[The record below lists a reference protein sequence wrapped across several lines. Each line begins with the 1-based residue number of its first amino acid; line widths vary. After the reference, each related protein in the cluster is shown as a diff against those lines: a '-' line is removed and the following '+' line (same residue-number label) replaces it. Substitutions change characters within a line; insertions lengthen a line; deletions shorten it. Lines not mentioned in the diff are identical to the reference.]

1 MGNTIQVEKA
11 NERCQMLYE
20 LLKEDPGKKFKAK
33 DILNLFSIS
42 YKTFYKDVDRLK
54 REYPGSIERD
64 RGVIFYVPAKK
75 EEKIVAASTRY
86 PDYKNDEGYMD
97 LTASKA
103 INNVE
108 PKKPV
113 KTINTVADPAPG
125 QVWDVKSSNG
135 SVEKYIVLA
144 VDYIEDFCIC
154 TPYVKTEDAYMG
166 WCHKIYYKPVRYF
179 VERTW
184 NIPLSEL
191 TNIRN
196 ELSSFLCI
204 DPVEK
209 IVEVKVPEKV
219 VETATNPNA
228 IYTEA
233 DMEMALTKQK
243 AEIYEQCFK
252 MMCGR

>member
-1 MGNTIQVEKA
+1 MANGGNMVQVEKA
-11 NERCQMLYE
+11 NERRNMIYDLI
-20 LLKEDPGKKFKAK
+20 KEEPGKVFKTKDLLSLFGITHTTLHK
-33 DILNLFSIS
+33 DID
-42 YKTFYKDVDRLK
+42 YLK
-54 REYPGSIERD
+54 SRHGGSLEKS
-64 RGVIFYVPAKK
+64 RGGICYVENALPKL
-75 EEKIVAASTRY
+75 ERY
-86 PDYKNDEGYMD
+86 PDHKNSEGYVD

-103 INNVE
+103 IENVE

-113 KTINTVADPAPG
+113 KTVADPAPG

-166 WCHKIYYKPVRYF
+166 WCHKIYYNPVRYF

-184 NIPLSEL
+184 NIPLSAL
-191 TNIRN
+191 TDIRN
-196 ELSSFLCI
+196 ELSSFLGI

-219 VETATNPNA
+219 VETATNPDA

-243 AEIYEQCFK
+243 AEIYERCFK
-252 MMCGR
+252 MMCSR

>member
-20 LLKEDPGKKFKAK
+20 ILKEDPGKKFKVK
-33 DILNLFSIS
+33 DLLNLFSIS
-42 YKTFYKDVDRLK
+42 YNTLYRDIDNL
-54 REYPGSIERD
+54 EQQYPESIAKER
-64 RGVIFYVPAKK
+64 GAIYYIPAPKK
-75 EEKIVAASTRY
+75 EEKIVVASTRY
-86 PDYKNDEGYMD
+86 PDYRNDEGYMD

-108 PKKPV
+108 PKKV
-113 KTINTVADPAPG
+113 EFKKTVEFAPG

-135 SVEKYIVLA
+135 TTEKYIILSVEWTDSFA
-144 VDYIEDFCIC
+144 IC
-154 TPYVKTEDAYMG
+154 TPYFTNDVDG
-166 WCHKIYYKPVRYF
+166 NISSCHKLYYKPLKYF
-179 VERTW
+179 IERSW
-184 NIPLSEL
+184 NIPLSML
-191 TNIRN
+191 TDIRN
-196 ELSSFLCI
+196 ELSSFLGI
-204 DPVEK
+204 EPVEK

-243 AEIYEQCFK
+243 ADIYEECFK
-252 MMCGR
+252 MMCSR